1 MMTCRDCPHIALE
14 QWPQGKTAVRCFCV
28 GNGRYFGRVLGVTSA
43 GNPYPD
49 RIPTPAWCGKR
60 RKEAAGE
67 DNPSVSLTDDSYPY
81 TGEALKGTPFTQ
93 GSLNKEGDIR

>member
-67 DNPSVSLTDDSYPY
+67 DNPSVTAD
-81 TGEALKGTPFTQ
+81 AATPPLTQ
-93 GSLNKEGDIR
+93 GRL